1 MKYVQNMVCLG
12 CGEQYP
18 VEPINVCEMCFGPLE
33 ISYDYM
39 SMKNKVTR
47 ETIQN
52 GPPTI
57 WRYIDFLPVNPDFI
71 VDIGT
76 GMTPLIKAENLGKE
90 LGLTNLY
97 IKNDGVNPTFSFK
110 DRPVSITTSKA
121 KEFGFEVLACVS
133 TGNLM
138 GSVAAHGARANMETY
153 VFYPNTLEKAKILQ
167 TSSYAPTLIALE
179 GTYDDAN
186 RFCTELSD
194 NNNWAF
200 VNINMRAFYAE
211 GSKTLGYEIAEQLDW
226 QAPDH
231 CIIPAA
237 SGELVTKIWKGL
249 QEFSEIGIISPPEN
263 TQLHLA
269 QAEGCSPIVQA
280 FNNGT
285 SEVKPVKPNTIAKS
299 LAIGTPASGSFAIE
313 SLNQSHGTATAA
325 SEASIIENIKLLA
338 RTEGIYTETA
348 GGVVISVLQELVKQN
363 KIQKDDLTV
372 AFMTGN
378 GLKTQEIFTDTIT
391 EIKTSPKLKD
401 FEKSLLE
408 HKNKTLVST

>member
-1 MKYVQNMVCLG
+1 
-12 CGEQYP
+12 
-18 VEPINVCEMCFGPLE
+18 
-33 ISYDYM
+33 
-39 SMKNKVTR
+39 
-47 ETIQN
+47 
-52 GPPTI
+52 
-57 WRYIDFLPVNPDFI
+57 
-71 VDIGT
+71 
-76 GMTPLIKAENLGKE
+76 
-90 LGLTNLY
+90 
-97 IKNDGVNPTFSFK
+97 
-110 DRPVSITTSKA
+110 
-121 KEFGFEVLACVS
+121 
-133 TGNLM
+133 M

-211 GSKTLGYEIAEQLDW
+211 GSKTLGYEVAEQLDW

-231 CIIPAA
+231 CVIPAA

-299 LAIGTPASGSFAIE
+299 LAIGSPASGSFAIE
-313 SLNQSHGTATAA
+313 SLNQSHGSATAA
-325 SEASIIENIKLLA
+325 SESSIVESIKLLA

-348 GGVVISVLQELVKQN
+348 GGVVISVLKELVKQN

-401 FEKSLLE
+401 FENSLLE
-408 HKNKTLVST
+408 HKNKI